1 MMRRIRNLLAD
12 QAGAS
17 AVEFA
22 LVVMPFLFMIFGT
35 IEVGRAFWIRQVLAD
50 VATAGARCMGVMQ
63 SQCMDGG
70 ASSLSK
76 TRSFIEGELLGRGVA
91 VAREGI
97 VMNGN
102 ATCEGLSNFSMVT
115 ISTRFSSVFPIDKV
129 INLDGIACFPN
140 QPAEG

>member
-1 MMRRIRNLLAD
+1 MGRARRFFAD
-12 QAGAS
+12 RSGAS

-35 IEVGRAFWIRQVLAD
+35 IEVGRAFWIRQALAD

-70 ASSLSK
+70 TYSASK
-76 TRSFIEGELLGRGVA
+76 TRSFIQSELLGRGVA
-91 VAREGI
+91 VPPAGI

-102 ATCEGLSNFSMVT
+102 AACDGLTGFSTVT
-115 ISTRFSSVFPIDKV
+115 ISTTFSSVFPIDKV
-129 INLDGIACFPN
+129 INLNGAACFPN
-140 QPAEG
+140 QPTQS